1 MYLLYMYRLEEGN
14 KEVHKGDKEKE
25 SGKEDAATESEEEEK
40 TNLSETTKK
49 RQTGPRKKFAW
60 DSEVRSVPTGV
71 FL

>member
-1 MYLLYMYRLEEGN
+1 MHLLHMYRLEEGN
-14 KEVHKGDKEKE
+14 KEAHREEKEKE
-25 SGKEDAATESEEEEK
+25 GGKEDAATESEEEEK

-49 RQTGPRKKFAW
+49 RQTGPRKKFPW